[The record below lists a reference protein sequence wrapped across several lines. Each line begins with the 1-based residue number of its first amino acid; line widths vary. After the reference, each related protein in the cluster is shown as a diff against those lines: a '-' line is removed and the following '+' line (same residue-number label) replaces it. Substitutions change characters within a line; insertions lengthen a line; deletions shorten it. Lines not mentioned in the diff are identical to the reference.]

1 MISRELSIAK
11 RQLVLSK
18 AGKGQSHKSQVN
30 KQLSKRQWVTVSSIE
45 RGKRLSN
52 DYTI

>member
-1 MISRELSIAK
+1 MKFITINMISRELSIAK

-18 AGKGQSHKSQVN
+18 AGRDSHNSQVN

-45 RGKRLSN
+45 RVN
-52 DYTI
+52 D